1 MNYDNWIGKSKNQ
14 SDTMA
19 PEPLRRFEALLN
31 RDPGSV
37 NNGTVL
43 PPCAHWIYFNPAA
56 PQDALAADGHPQKG
70 DFLPPVELPSRM
82 WAGGTIR
89 FKKPLTTGQSA
100 DKKTTITAIDEK
112 DGTSGKLC
120 FITLRHQI
128 STAGALAIDED
139 QEIVFREASEKGA
152 HPIRTQPVDVDFDW
166 KKSIQ
171 LNSAHLFRFSA
182 LTFNSHKIHYD
193 HPYATQ
199 TEGYPNLVVHAP
211 LLLVLMMNF
220 FKTKTDGKVIEE
232 IAYRAAGPMFLDEE
246 ITITS
251 KDTDNNKVEMRALGP
266 DQKIALKASVTW
278 TYSW

>member
-1 MNYDNWIGKSKNQ
+1 MNYDNWIGKSKNL
-14 SDTMA
+14 SDTIA
-19 PEPLRRFEALLN
+19 PEPLRRFEALLD

-37 NNGTVL
+37 NNGTIL
-43 PPCAHWIYFNPAA
+43 PPCAHWIYFNPAV
-56 PQDALAADGHPQKG
+56 PQAVLAADGHPQKG

-82 WAGGTIR
+82 WAGGIIR
-89 FKKPLTTGQSA
+89 FKKPLKTGQPA

-112 DGTSGKLC
+112 EGGSGKLC

-166 KKSIQ
+166 KKSVQ

-232 IAYRAAGPMFLDEE
+232 IAYRAAGPMFLHEE

-266 DQKIALKASVTW
+266 DQNIALKASINW